1 MYNKI
6 QTRLLFVSFSFPV
19 ERMRNNSKDEKGHA
33 RSLGWQELRLEVG
46 NDTTLR
52 YDNVAEEFVESMG
65 NVVSGVKS
73 RMAAGRTPRR
83 S

>member
-6 QTRLLFVSFSFPV
+6 QTRLLFVSFSFPI
-19 ERMRNNSKDEKGHA
+19 ERMRKNSKDEKGHA
-33 RSLGWQELRLEVG
+33 RSLGWQELRLDVG

-52 YDNVAEEFVESMG
+52 YDNVAEEFVESVG
-65 NVVSGVKS
+65 SVVSSVKS
-73 RMAAGRTPRR
+73 RMAAGRTPHR